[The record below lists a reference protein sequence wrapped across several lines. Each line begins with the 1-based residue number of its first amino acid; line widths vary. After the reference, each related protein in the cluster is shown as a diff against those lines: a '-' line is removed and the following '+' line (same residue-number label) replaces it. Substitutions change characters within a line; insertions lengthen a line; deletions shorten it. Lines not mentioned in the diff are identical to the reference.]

1 MEKGIKTHRDL
12 LSRFMNA
19 TNEHGEPLN
28 NKELRDI
35 VLNFVIAGRDTTAQ
49 ALSWTFYNLLLHPR
63 VEKKLLEEIQLNI
76 TDDLMD
82 NPVALYDA
90 IKKMN
95 YAHAVYVS
103 FGFKITVTHLFDLGF
118 MKYSAFILPCLII
131 KNTPSM
137 MISGL
142 MEPKSRKVTMSS
154 GVHGHRVVQKRSG
167 VQTQRPLSQND
178 GLHKQANFAES
189 HRVNGLP
196 FMLALVSVWVKT
208 WQHSKHWWLLCL
220 SSNGTSSH
228 SLLVKILPIKY
239 H

>member
-1 MEKGIKTHRDL
+1 
-12 LSRFMNA
+12 MNA

-76 TDDLMD
+76 TDELMD

-103 FGFKITVTHLFDLGF
+103 
-118 MKYSAFILPCLII
+118 
-131 KNTPSM
+131 
-137 MISGL
+137 
-142 MEPKSRKVTMSS
+142 
-154 GVHGHRVVQKRSG
+154 
-167 VQTQRPLSQND
+167 
-178 GLHKQANFAES
+178 
-189 HRVNGLP
+189 
-196 FMLALVSVWVKT
+196 LA
-208 WQHSKHWWLLCL
+208 SK
-220 SSNGTSSH
+220 
-228 SLLVKILPIKY
+228 
-239 H
+239 